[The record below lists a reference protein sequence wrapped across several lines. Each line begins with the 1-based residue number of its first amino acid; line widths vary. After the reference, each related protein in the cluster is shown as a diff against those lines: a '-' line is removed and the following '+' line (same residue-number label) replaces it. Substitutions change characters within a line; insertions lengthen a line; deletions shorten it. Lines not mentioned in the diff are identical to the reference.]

1 MNELN
6 INQSSNHSIKRM
18 KKLES
23 LIEQRKQNDQ
33 IRFYE
38 IADEYK
44 EGVKEIKIFRP
55 SFRYSLDL
63 FEKFTLIGEA
73 ISFLGI
79 IFGIYLDE
87 HHLFVPSFLCAIV
100 FSIISFVI
108 SFNKKFSLLLEIQLN
123 DLSSRRYCLYPKDH
137 PVEIFIRN
145 RIMTP
150 EKFEKLLIKK
160 LNKFEKK
167 LLKQATPD
175 EIIESYEE

>member
-1 MNELN
+1 MNELK
-6 INQSSNHSIKRM
+6 INQSSNPSIKRM
-18 KKLES
+18 KKLEN
-23 LIEQRKQNDQ
+23 LIKQRKQNDQ

-44 EGVKEIKIFRP
+44 EGIKEIMIFRP
-55 SFRYSLDL
+55 SFGYSLDL
-63 FEKFTLIGEA
+63 FEKFILIGEA

-79 IFGIYLDE
+79 IFGICPDE
-87 HHLFVPSFLCAIV
+87 HHLFVLSFLCAIV

-108 SFNKKFSLLLEIQLN
+108 FITKEFSLLLEIQLN
-123 DLSSRRYCLYPKDH
+123 DLSSRRFCLFPKDH

-145 RIMTP
+145 RVMTP

>member
-1 MNELN
+1 MNELK
-6 INQSSNHSIKRM
+6 INQSSNPSIKRM
-18 KKLES
+18 KKLEN

-33 IRFYE
+33 VRFYE

-44 EGVKEIKIFRP
+44 EGVKEIIIFRP
-55 SFRYSLDL
+55 SFRCSLDL
-63 FEKFTLIGEA
+63 FDKSILIGET

-79 IFGIYLDE
+79 VFGICLDE
-87 HHLFVPSFLCAIV
+87 YHFFVLSFLCFFV
-100 FSIISFVI
+100 FSIVSLVTII
-108 SFNKKFSLLLEIQLN
+108 NKEFSLLLKIQLN
-123 DLSSRRYCLYPKDH
+123 DLSSRRYYLYPKDH